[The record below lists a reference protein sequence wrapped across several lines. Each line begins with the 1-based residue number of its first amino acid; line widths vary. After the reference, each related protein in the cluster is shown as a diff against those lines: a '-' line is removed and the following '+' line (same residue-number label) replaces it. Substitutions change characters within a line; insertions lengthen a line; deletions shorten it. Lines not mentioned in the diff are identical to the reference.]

1 MMVSNTA
8 LRVMLI
14 TLNNQRDLSID
25 RSHVL
30 HGWLSHYTRNSSWG
44 DDQLP
49 VPQFA
54 GIVQELE
61 QQLRTIV
68 RLSAH
73 AGIANE

>member
-1 MMVSNTA
+1 MMP
-8 LRVMLI
+8 I
-14 TLNNQRDLSID
+14 TLHNQRDLRKD

-30 HGWLSHYTRNSSWG
+30 RGWRSHYTRNSSLG

-49 VPQFA
+49 IPQFA

-61 QQLRTIV
+61 QQRRTIV

>member
-1 MMVSNTA
+1 
-8 LRVMLI
+8 MLT
-14 TLNNQRDLSID
+14 TLDNQRDLKID

-30 HGWLSHYTRNSSWG
+30 HGWHYTRNSSLG

-61 QQLRTIV
+61 QQLRTVV